1 MTTPKQ
7 LQSYG
12 FQPKERAVAKAAGQT
27 TYFTGRPCKH
37 GHVDFRCTAS
47 GTCIECSKLVQKRNL
62 QKRLELNPNWYK
74 ENYAKNPE
82 SHKQRAANYRVKN
95 PEKVRE
101 SYLSSMRKRKPQ
113 KAAAEMAR
121 QAKKIQATPPWLTK
135 EDLNQID
142 AIYVCAKETT
152 NLAGFDCSVDHIVP
166 LRGKDICG
174 LHVPWNLRVVSRS
187 YNSKKHNNLDEA
199 IFFAPSQ
206 KGGILVH
213 NSALPWN
220 WRK

>member
-1 MTTPKQ
+1 MATTQQ
-7 LQSYG
+7 LQTWA
-12 FQPKERAVAKAAGQT
+12 FKPQERAVAKAAGET

-37 GHVDFRCTAS
+37 GHISLRQTLS
-47 GTCIECSKLVQKRNL
+47 GTCVECSKLIQKKHAD
-62 QKRLELNPNWYK
+62 KRIVNNPNWYK
-74 ENYAKNPE
+74 ENYAKNAE
-82 SHKQRAANYRVKN
+82 MHKQKSAQYRAQN

-101 SYLSSMRKRKPQ
+101 CYLASMRKRKPQ

-121 QAKKIQATPPWLTK
+121 QAKKLQATPPWLTK
-135 EDLNQID
+135 EDLKQID
-142 AIYVCAKETT
+142 AIYVCAKETASF
-152 NLAGFDCSVDHIVP
+152 AGFDCSVDHIVP
-166 LRGKDICG
+166 LRGKEVCG

-187 YNSKKHNNLDEA
+187 YNSKKHNNLDNA

-213 NSALPWN
+213 ESALPWN